1 MLFRILKFGLDDE
14 KAKEHIQGLKKN
26 SLKNYVR
33 ELSPMIFINMH
44 VICKHKTTRNLFFWI
59 TWFT

>member
-44 VICKHKTTRNLFFWI
+44 VICKHKTTRNLFF
-59 TWFT
+59 